1 MEIRRLRSDEWREL
15 RAFRLRALLDAPD
28 AFGSTHE
35 QEASDPDD
43 EWRTWATQGAE
54 GGPGFTAIATQGTP
68 WVGMAVGAPHL
79 DHPGD
84 AGLFAMWVDPVVR
97 GRGIGLA
104 LVEAVLE
111 WARSTGFPRIRLRV
125 TQSNAAAVRLY
136 VVSGFVE
143 TRERAP
149 LREGSDATTLT
160 MMMELG

>member
-1 MEIRRLRSDEWREL
+1 MEIRRIRSHEWREL
-15 RAFRLRALLDAPD
+15 RALRLRALLDAPD

-35 QEASDPDD
+35 QEASDPKD

-54 GGPGFTAIATQGTP
+54 GGAGFTAIAVEGDR

-84 AGLFAMWVDPVVR
+84 AGLFAMWVDPVLR
-97 GRGIGLA
+97 GRGIGLT

-125 TQSNAAAVRLY
+125 TESNGAAVRLY
-136 VVSGFVE
+136 VASGFVE
-143 TRERAP
+143 TGERAP
-149 LREGSDATTLT
+149 LREGSDSTTMT